1 MKATLEFDLNEPDDI
16 QAHLRCVKSMDL
28 VLFILKIEANLRGKV
43 KHGNLTDCQYETIDK
58 FREEFYQEMNQMG
71 INTDELVS

>member
-1 MKATLEFDLNEPDDI
+1 L
-16 QAHLRCVKSMDL
+16 DL
-28 VLFILKIEANLRGKV
+28 VLFILKIEANLRAKV

-58 FREEFYQEMNQMG
+58 FRDEFYQEMNQMG